1 MKPGTLITSIKKSQ
15 ITLFFASLFFLVVFF
30 FYFLNSQR
38 SELMH
43 QIQNDLRTVAKLK
56 SDVLDHWVE
65 THISE
70 ARDLYE
76 NPNFQRD
83 LSAYFLNPSQAAE
96 EKLKIWL
103 NKYVVSKEYTD
114 IILADKYSKPILAL
128 AGECQT
134 IDTNELKEV
143 LQIKD
148 KYLTNF
154 FTHKI
159 NGEKHIHLS
168 LVVRAYINNNL
179 LGVLLLRINPE
190 VKLYPLIQEWPAESM
205 TAENL
210 LVRRLNKDSLIFLNE
225 LRHLKNTALTLTQ
238 PLTSK
243 TPAAQGVLGYRG
255 FYESLD
261 YRENEK
267 VLSYISTVQG
277 TDWVLVTKVDYA
289 EVIKPLHNATFQIII
304 AFLVVFL
311 SILLTFYFIIRGNRV
326 EYFKQLYERQIE
338 LNKLQSQ
345 VEMYSRF
352 SNEILMLLDLDGNIL
367 ETSNLASKVYGYDS
381 GEFAKLNIFNLTS
394 RKYQIRD
401 LFVNIIPDEGLIFES
416 EHIKKDGSNFF
427 VEISLSP
434 VLIDG
439 KKMIQALVRDI
450 SLRKKSENDL
460 FESKRQL
467 STLINNLPGTAF
479 RCQINQNWTIVY
491 MSDGC
496 YDIFGYS
503 SEDLVNNKVIPYI
516 ELIYP
521 EDRKHVN
528 ESITEALRNSL
539 SYDIDYRIIN
549 YSGEIKWVREHGQ
562 GVTDLNGFVNFIEGF
577 IHDIT
582 MQKLNTLKLTET
594 TEYLDNLITYANAP
608 IIVWDSNRKITRFNN
623 AFSHLTGY
631 SEQEVLNQNLDIL
644 FPPESLVEIMVK
656 IAQTTSGKFW
666 DSVEIPILTKSG
678 EVKIALWNSANI
690 YYKSTNL
697 LEATIAQGQDI
708 TDRKVQEI
716 KMNQLIAKLEISNKE
731 LEQFAYV
738 ASHDLQEPLRMVSS
752 FTQLL
757 AKRYKDKLDS
767 DALEFI
773 QFAVD
778 GAGRMQALI
787 NDLLDFSRVTT
798 KGKEFAEVD
807 MNSVISTV
815 LLNLKLLT
823 NDTNALVH
831 VDKLPVIFGDQAQL
845 LRLCQ
850 NLIVNSIKYRKEN
863 EKPVINISFT
873 EEPDYLMFAF
883 KDNGIGIDNKFFD
896 KIFQIF
902 QRLHSRKDYEGTGI
916 GLAICK
922 KIVERHGGKIWVESS
937 PGEGSCFY
945 FSIPK
950 IIYGA

>member
-1 MKPGTLITSIKKSQ
+1 M
-15 ITLFFASLFFLVVFF
+15 
-30 FYFLNSQR
+30 N
-38 SELMH
+38 

-56 SDVLDHWVE
+56 LDVLDHWLE

-70 ARDLYE
+70 ARDLEE
-76 NPNFQRD
+76 NPNFQKD
-83 LSAYFLNPSQAAE
+83 LSAYFLNPSQASLE
-96 EKLKIWL
+96 QLKIWL
-103 NKYVVSKEYTD
+103 NKYIISKEYSD
-114 IILADKYSKPILAL
+114 IILTDKSFKTVLSL
-128 AGECQT
+128 AGECQI
-134 IDTNELKEV
+134 IDKNEIKDV
-143 LQIKD
+143 LQMEGR
-148 KYLTNF
+148 YLTNF

-159 NGEKHIHLS
+159 SGEKHIHLS
-168 LVVRAYINNNL
+168 LVVKAYSNDSL

-190 VKLYPLIQEWPAESM
+190 VKLYPLIQEWPAESK

-210 LVRRLNKDSLIFLNE
+210 LVRRLNSDSLIFLNE
-225 LRHLKNTALTLTQ
+225 LRHLKNTALTLIQ

-255 FYESLD
+255 FYESFD
-261 YRENEK
+261 YRGNERI
-267 VLSYISTVQG
+267 LSYVSGVNG

-289 EVIKPLHNATFQIII
+289 EVIKPLHNATLQIII

-326 EYFKQLYERQIE
+326 EYFKQLYERQVE

-352 SNEILMLLDLDGNIL
+352 SNEILMLIDLDGNIL

-381 GEFAKLNIFNLTS
+381 GEFVKLNIFNLTS

-434 VLIDG
+434 VLSDG

-460 FESKRQL
+460 FESQRQL

-479 RCQINQNWTIVY
+479 RSQIDQNWTIVY
-491 MSDGC
+491 MSNGC

-503 SEDLVNNKVIPYI
+503 SEDLVNNKVIPYV
-516 ELIYP
+516 ELVYP
-521 EDRKHVN
+521 EDRKHVY
-528 ESITEALRNSL
+528 ESITEAVRNSL
-539 SYDIDYRIIN
+539 SYDIEYRIIS

-562 GVTDLNGFVNFIEGF
+562 GVTDINGFVNFIEGF

-582 MQKLNTLKLTET
+582 TQKLNTLKLIET

-608 IIVWDSNRKITRFNN
+608 IIVWNSHRKITRFNN
-623 AFSHLTGY
+623 AFSYMTGY
-631 SEQEVLNQNLDIL
+631 SEHEVLNQNLDML
-644 FPPESLVEIMVK
+644 FPAESKVEIMIK

-678 EVKIALWNSANI
+678 EVRIALWNSANI

-731 LEQFAYV
+731 LEQFAYI

-778 GAGRMQALI
+778 GAERMQSLI
-787 NDLLDFSRVTT
+787 NDLLDFSRITT

-823 NDTNALVH
+823 NDTNALLQ
-831 VDKLPVIFGDQAQL
+831 VDKLPVVSGDQTQL

-850 NLIVNSIKYRKEN
+850 NLIVNSIKYRKDHET
-863 EKPVINISFT
+863 PVISISAT
-873 EEPDYLMFAF
+873 EEPNYYIFAV

-902 QRLHSRKDYEGTGI
+902 QRLHSRKNYEGTGI

-950 IIYGA
+950 